1 MGFTLFTTQT
11 CAFCNQLKK
20 LLGAKSIQYEVI
32 DVTDDLDRRNELQAK
47 YNATTVPILVREDGE
62 YMIGLNMPKFFSL
75 IQ

>member
-11 CAFCNQLKK
+11 CAFCSQLKK
-20 LLGAKSIQYEVI
+20 LLGAKSIQYETI
-32 DVTDDLDRRNELQAK
+32 DVTDNLEKRIELQKK

-62 YMIGLNMPKFFSL
+62 YMVGLNMPKFFSL